1 MGMRDSAR
9 PWVGHLV
16 IVHSWRL
23 ASRNRD
29 AGCTRDNSRTMSQ
42 QNLDIVRRAYEGVSA
57 RLEPPREL
65 FGPDYE
71 VDASDVAPD
80 FGVLRGF
87 EAAQESFRPY
97 WEAFDD
103 FRVEIEELVHA
114 DEKQVITRVRDG
126 GRMRGSDSEV
136 WNRFFH
142 VWTFADGKVVRLSIH
157 TDRNRA
163 LEAAGIS
170 E

>member
-1 MGMRDSAR
+1 
-9 PWVGHLV
+9 
-16 IVHSWRL
+16 
-23 ASRNRD
+23 
-29 AGCTRDNSRTMSQ
+29 MSQ
-42 QNLDIVRRAYEGVSA
+42 ENLDIVRRAYEGVSA

-87 EAAQESFRPY
+87 EAVQESFRPY
-97 WEAFDD
+97 WETFDD

-114 DEKQVITRVRDG
+114 DEKRVIARVRDG

-163 LEAAGIS
+163 IEAAGIS